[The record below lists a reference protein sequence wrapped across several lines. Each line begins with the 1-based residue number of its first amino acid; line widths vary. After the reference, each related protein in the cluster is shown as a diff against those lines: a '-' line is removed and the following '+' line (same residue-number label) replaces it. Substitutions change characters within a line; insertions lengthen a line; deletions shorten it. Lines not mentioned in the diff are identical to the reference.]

1 MCIFDQLCGQAA
13 VRAATSLQL
22 ELQLAAVRGSV
33 LWVEDVR
40 GGRVID
46 DDSIL
51 EIPTNLGE
59 ILSSC

>member
-1 MCIFDQLCGQAA
+1 MRIREPTADGN
-13 VRAATSLQL
+13 
-22 ELQLAAVRGSV
+22 SV